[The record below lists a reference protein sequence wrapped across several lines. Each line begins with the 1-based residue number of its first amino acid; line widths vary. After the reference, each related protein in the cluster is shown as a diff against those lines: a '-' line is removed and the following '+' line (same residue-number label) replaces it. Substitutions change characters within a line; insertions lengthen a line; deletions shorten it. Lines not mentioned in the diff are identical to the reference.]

1 MLVLFLLLSD
11 ASCALWPADPA
22 TAAYAALRENRL
34 DAAVAAFHLALPC
47 NPANARIRKDF
58 AYALLRTGDRLAAR
72 RQFED
77 ALRLDP
83 LDDSTALECAFLSFE
98 TGQPRQA
105 RLLFLRLKDS
115 VDPQVRAKADR
126 AFEDIDEPLRTG
138 ITRWQEAL
146 RRAPGQ
152 WSAHEELAR
161 LAEKRDE
168 PALAAEH
175 FEEAWRRRPGNT
187 DLLLDLARVWKEKGD
202 ASKARSALVTAWR
215 TGSPRVA
222 ESAREQLGGS
232 LPTATETALATP
244 PSSPQQDDSPVFE
257 AKEMGARSL
266 ENSYLNDALKYL
278 TQAYQQNPKDA
289 EVLYQLGVTN
299 NMLHR
304 DTEALQ
310 WFALARRSDDAEV
323 APKAAQAYSALR
335 ATRPGLHVSAWFV
348 PLYSSRWNDAF
359 LYSQATAEY
368 RLGHSIFTPY
378 VSLRFLGD
386 TRSGV
391 KFNAYTY
398 LSETNFIGA
407 VGLKA
412 RLFPHAYGWFEAGEA
427 VSYLGRRP
435 NLGLA
440 TPDYRGGLS
449 WSKGWGRLFGSPEG
463 GWFTETALDGIYL
476 HRQQD
481 DLFLYSQTQFG
492 YTLPK
497 DERGHQLMAYWNFN
511 FTADRLGASW
521 ANFAE
526 FGPGIRVQL
535 PGMPRGMV
543 LRYDILYGKY
553 TMPAGSRNPGYW
565 DVRTGLWYA
574 LSH

>member
-1 MLVLFLLLSD
+1 MLVLLLLLSD

-22 TAAYAALRENRL
+22 TAAYTALRENRL
-34 DAAVAAFHLALPC
+34 DAAVSAFQQALPC
-47 NPANARIRKDF
+47 NPANARLRKDF
-58 AYALLRTGDRLAAR
+58 AYALLRTGDRLSAR
-72 RQFED
+72 LQFED

-83 LDDSTALECAFLSFE
+83 SDESTALEFAFLSFE
-98 TGQPRQA
+98 TGQPREA
-105 RLLFLRLKDS
+105 RRLFLRLKEAK
-115 VDPQVRAKADR
+115 DPQIRAKADS
-126 AFEDIDEPLRTG
+126 AFESIDEPLRTA
-138 ITRWQEAL
+138 IARWQEAL

-168 PALAAEH
+168 LALAAEH

-187 DLLLDLARVWKEKGD
+187 DLLLDLARVWNEQGE
-202 ASKARSALVTAWR
+202 AGKARAALVTAWR
-215 TGSPRVA
+215 AGSPRTA
-222 ESAREQLGGS
+222 ETARELMGG
-232 LPTATETALATP
+232 TP
-244 PSSPQQDDSPVFE
+244 PGAAELALVQPQSTSEESDAPVFE

-266 ENSYLNDALKYL
+266 ENSYLHDALKYL
-278 TQAYQQNPKDA
+278 TQAYQQNPNDA

-310 WFALARRSDDAEV
+310 WFALARRSDNAEI

-335 ATRPGLHVSAWFV
+335 ATRPGLHFSAWFV
-348 PLYSSRWNDAF
+348 PLYSSRWNDVF
-359 LYSQATAEY
+359 LYSQVTAEY
-368 RLGHSIFTPY
+368 RLGRTSLTPY

-386 TRSGV
+386 TRSGE
-391 KFNAYTY
+391 KYHAYTY
-398 LSETNFIGA
+398 LSETSVIGA

-412 RLFPHAYGWFEAGEA
+412 RLFPRAYGWFEAGEA

-440 TPDYRGGLS
+440 TPDYRGGVS
-449 WSKGWGRLFGSPEG
+449 WSKGWGRLLGSPER
-463 GWFTETALDGIYL
+463 GWFTETALDGVYL

-481 DLFLYSQTQFG
+481 DMLLYSQTQLG
-492 YTLPK
+492 YTLAR
-497 DERGHQLMAYWNFN
+497 DAHGHQLMVYGNFN
-511 FTADRLGASW
+511 LTADRLGASW

-526 FGPGIRVQL
+526 FGPGLRVRL

-543 LRYDILYGKY
+543 LRYDILYGKR
-553 TMPAGSRNPGYW
+553 TMPAGPRNPGYW

>member
-1 MLVLFLLLSD
+1 MLALLLLLSD

-22 TAAYAALRENRL
+22 TAAYTALRENRL
-34 DAAVAAFHLALPC
+34 DAAVAAFHQALPC

-58 AYALLRTGDRLAAR
+58 AYALLRTGDRLAAL

-83 LDDSTALECAFLSFE
+83 SDESTALETAFLRFE
-98 TGQPRQA
+98 TGQPLAA
-105 RLLFLRLKDS
+105 RRLFQRLGNS
-115 VDPQVRAKADR
+115 TDPQIRAKAAS
-126 AFEDIDEPLRTG
+126 AFEAIDEPLRAG
-138 ITRWQEAL
+138 IARWQEAL

-168 PALAAEH
+168 LALAAEH
-175 FEEAWRRRPGNT
+175 FEQAWRRRPGNT
-187 DLLLDLARVWKEKGD
+187 DLLLDLARVWNEQGE
-202 ASKARSALVTAWR
+202 AGKARAALVTAWR
-215 TGSPRVA
+215 IGSPRTA
-222 ESAREQLGGS
+222 ESAREKLGG
-232 LPTATETALATP
+232 LVPHPTEQALSTP
-244 PSSPQQDDSPVFE
+244 AAVPEQNDAPILE
-257 AKEMGARSL
+257 AREMGARSL
-266 ENSYLNDALKYL
+266 ENSYLHDALKYL
-278 TQAYQQNPKDA
+278 TQAYQQNPNDA

-310 WFALARRSDDAEV
+310 WFALARRSADPAI

-335 ATRPGLHVSAWFV
+335 ATRPGLHFTAWFV

-368 RLGHSIFTPY
+368 RLGRTSLTPY

-386 TRSGV
+386 TRSGT

-398 LSETNFIGA
+398 LSETSVIGA
-407 VGLKA
+407 LGLKS
-412 RLFPHAYGWFEAGEA
+412 RLFPRAYGWFEAGEA

-449 WSKGWGRLFGSPEG
+449 WSKGWGRLLGAPES
-463 GWFTETALDGIYL
+463 GWFTETSLDGVYL

-481 DLFLYSQTQFG
+481 DMLLYSQTQLG
-492 YTLPK
+492 HTWAR
-497 DERGHQLMAYWNFN
+497 DERGRQVMAYWNFN
-511 FTADRLGASW
+511 LTADRLGASW

-526 FGPGIRVQL
+526 FGPGFRVHL

-543 LRYDILYGKY
+543 LRYDILYGKH
-553 TMPAGSRNPGYW
+553 TMPAVSRNPGYW